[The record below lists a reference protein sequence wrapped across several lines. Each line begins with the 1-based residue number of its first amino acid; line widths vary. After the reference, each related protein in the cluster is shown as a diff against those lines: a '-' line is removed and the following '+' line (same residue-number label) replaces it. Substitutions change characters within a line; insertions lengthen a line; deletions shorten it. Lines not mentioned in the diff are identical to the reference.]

1 MVSRWTRL
9 DIKKNRNKPVGNSVT
24 LMCSYQTPLS
34 NAKFKTC
41 VLNPL
46 AELPVPGIYRLD
58 AQLVKMLAQ
67 VPVTVLP
74 VLPAT
79 LTLTLD
85 KINFKALI

>member
-1 MVSRWTRL
+1 M
-9 DIKKNRNKPVGNSVT
+9 
-24 LMCSYQTPLS
+24 
-34 NAKFKTC
+34 
-41 VLNPL
+41 

-85 KINFKALI
+85 KINFKALIYLIRIQGKVRIRIVDTKPKQALR